1 MQEQKPATLPP
12 IKITITPDDFKDISD
27 ALKSLAETDRQRL
40 GDAIRDQ
47 DIQTLTAADREFISV
62 VAYFAKITDQARD
75 KKLIKKTL
83 FLDDPDLAY
92 LIENAAPP
100 DGIIRHITSYTITGK
115 APEQAK
121 PAETAPETE
130 TAKPA
135 DDQKQMVQ
143 DELFPDLKPDP
154 PPTFAVNYD
163 EQNIHSDKAN
173 VSISKVAQKI
183 TAVINKEITPIIV
196 SPRTQKKQIL
206 TNVTLSLDMPQGVQI
221 MHPITFYDRIVED
234 AIGNLFDQGFSKITP
249 EMVYRQLNGTKGA
262 KQVSQTAADKID
274 RSIRRLA
281 RTWITID
288 FTDQLQALTKDK
300 LQKGEIQGN
309 IVNANNILLKFADG
323 TVKSGWQI
331 KDAPKVYT
339 YSKIIRQIATIPTA
353 LLDTT
358 QATRSTEEIIAA
370 RYYLIA
376 QIERIRRKPDNP
388 KILFDSLFKA
398 IGDKTALENREIKR
412 RRIVAITAIL
422 EHFKTL
428 QYITNFE
435 ITEER
440 GGRTDGVI
448 ITAPPKQNAIEGK

>member
-1 MQEQKPATLPP
+1 MEEKAPTQLPP

-27 ALKSLAETDRQRL
+27 ALKSLAETDRQRI

-47 DIQTLTAADREFISV
+47 DIETLTAADREFISV
-62 VAYFAKITDQARD
+62 VAYFAKITAQRRD
-75 KKLIKKTL
+75 RDLIKKTL
-83 FLDDPDLAY
+83 NLENEDLAY
-92 LIENAAPP
+92 LIEKAAPP

-143 DELFPDLKPDP
+143 DELFPDLPPDR

-163 EQNIHSDKAN
+163 EQRIHSDKAN
-173 VSISKVAQKI
+173 ISISKVAQKI
-183 TAVINKEITPIIV
+183 TAVINKEITPIVV
-196 SPRTQKKQIL
+196 SPRTAKKQIV
-206 TNVTLSLDMPQGVQI
+206 TKVTLSLELPQCVEI

-249 EMVYRQLNGTKGA
+249 EMVYRQINGITGA
-262 KQVSQTAADKID
+262 RKVSPTAAQKID

-288 FTDQLQALTKDK
+288 FTAQLQALTKDK
-300 LQKGEIQGN
+300 LEKGTIGDVILPAKN
-309 IVNANNILLKFADG
+309 IYLRFADG
-323 TVKSGWQI
+323 TIKSGWQI
-331 KDAPKVYT
+331 KELPQIYK
-339 YSKIIRQIATIPTA
+339 YSKIVKQIATIPTA

-358 QATRSTEEIIAA
+358 QATRSTEEMIAA

-376 QIERIRRKPDNP
+376 QIERIKRKPENA
-388 KILFDSLFKA
+388 KILFDSLFEA
-398 IGDKTALENREIKR
+398 TGDEIALENREIRR
-412 RRIVAITAIL
+412 RRIIAISALL
-422 EHFKTL
+422 EHFKRA
-428 QYITNFE
+428 QYIQDFK
-435 ITEER
+435 ITKEK
-440 GGRTDGVI
+440 GGKVDGVT
-448 ITAPPKQNAIEGK
+448 ITVSPRQKAIEG